1 MILLFLVVILYLVSL
16 SAISPYIT
24 VTPLMYIIS
33 CLPIVSTFFVPA
45 MMIIG
50 QATTLQIIISFI
62 ILIISIPFI
71 FKYCSKKFKNGILD
85 YTASN
90 KKRRRAKQELSLK
103 EKQAKDL
110 KATLAKRFAFTIG
123 MAFIMLIFLQIV
135 LAFVFGLVMPKI
147 SWLDSNTLNIVLNGI
162 VSVLSLGI
170 VSAYVISNTK
180 DIGETE
186 KAKIISGKTKFNI
199 IFIGIALTAIL
210 QFVISWIY
218 EKIGLNYDIFGELS
232 VEPSNTLISKIMY
245 IISMTIIPAIFEELF
260 FRKAILN
267 YSKSYGNAFA
277 VIFSAIL
284 FGLFHMNLNQG
295 IFAFLIGILF
305 GIIAIKTS
313 SIKLTVLL
321 HFLNNF
327 YAAIQVLAGGFELEM
342 FNNIILAVIIF
353 AIIILIKNLPNLKNL
368 SKEDLKIDKDCLLI
382 FKNYTFVISIIL
394 LIVMFVV
401 TENFLRI

>member
-1 MILLFLVVILYLVSL
+1 M
-16 SAISPYIT
+16 
-24 VTPLMYIIS
+24 
-33 CLPIVSTFFVPA
+33 
-45 MMIIG
+45 
-50 QATTLQIIISFI
+50 QIIISFI

-186 KAKIISGKTKFNI
+186 KAKIISEKTKFNI

>member
-394 LIVMFVV
+394 LIVMLVV

>member
-110 KATLAKRFAFTIG
+110 KATLAKRFAFIIG

-135 LAFVFGLVMPKI
+135 LAFVLGLVMPKI